1 MLDEKKFTQ
10 EELDEIIKERLA
22 REKEKHGD
30 EIAKKQAEIDGLTKS
45 LNELKTKYANF
56 DTEAAKSAQTIKD
69 LQSKIKGYET
79 ASVKRKVADELGLDS
94 KAIEFIAGET
104 EEEMKA
110 SAEKLKALT
119 GSYTPP
125 LATTEGTQPTNKIDE
140 ALKKMNDE
148 IFKGN

>member
-1 MLDEKKFTQ
+1 MSEEKKFTQ
-10 EELDEIIKERLA
+10 EEFNDKLGELLA
-22 REKEKHGD
+22 KKTKKYED
-30 EIAKKQAEIDGLTKS
+30 EIASKQTEIDGLNTQIT
-45 LNELKTKYANF
+45 ELKTKYANF

-69 LQSKIKGYET
+69 LQSKIKCYET

-125 LATTEGTQPTNKIDE
+125 LATIEGTQPTNKIDE

>member
-1 MLDEKKFTQ
+1 MSEEKKFTQ
-10 EELDEIIKERLA
+10 EEFNDKLGELLA
-22 REKEKHGD
+22 KKTKKYED
-30 EIAKKQAEIDGLTKS
+30 EIASKQTEIDGLNTQIT
-45 LNELKTKYANF
+45 ELKTKQANF

-119 GSYTPP
+119 GSYAPP
-125 LATTEGTQPTNKIDE
+125 LATIEGDKPTNKIDD
-140 ALKKMNDE
+140 ALKKMNSE